1 MVHGTGSAVGYW
13 RARNIIGGT
22 DMKRVGIHEIAR
34 LAGVS
39 IGTVDRALH
48 GRNRISEETRQR
60 ILAIAK
66 NMGYRPNL
74 AARALS
80 VGKPIARVGICIP
93 REIHFFYDQI
103 RQGILAEARRHEHL
117 GVSFIYRPVDRLG
130 VAEPARV
137 RELLGAEIQGLILTP
152 GDPSN
157 VKPEIDE
164 AEKRGIRVVC
174 VATDAPESARSTV
187 ICIDPRLNGK
197 VAGELMGRF
206 VPARSKVAIVTGMLQ
221 TEDHRKKVQGFSDV
235 FPEVC
240 KGGEIVELLEG
251 HEDEDETFV
260 KCSKLLHRLEGL
272 AGLYVNTANC
282 LPVCRAVTASGLA
295 GRVKLVAT
303 DLFKQMVPYFEK
315 DTIVASIYQR
325 PYVQGQRAVRLLI
338 DHIFSG
344 QPIPP
349 SYYLNPGIV
358 LRSNLRL
365 FREIR
370 QAEIDDSAAWVSES
384 SHGLETYFERRFG
397 PTN

>member
-1 MVHGTGSAVGYW
+1 
-13 RARNIIGGT
+13 
-22 DMKRVGIHEIAR
+22 MKKAGIHEIAR

-66 NMGYRPNL
+66 NMGYKPNL

-80 VGKPIARVGICIP
+80 VGKTTARIGVCIP

-130 VAEPARV
+130 APESPRV
-137 RELLGAEIQGLILTP
+137 RELLGAKIQGLILTP
-152 GDPSN
+152 GDPSS
-157 VKPEIDE
+157 VAPLIGE
-164 AEKRGIRVVC
+164 AEKKGIRVVC

-187 ICIDPRLNGK
+187 ICVDPRLNGK
-197 VAGELMGRF
+197 VAGELMGVS

-221 TEDHRKKVQGFSDV
+221 TEDHRKKVQGFSEV

-240 KGGEIVELLEG
+240 KGGKIVELLEG

-260 KCSKLLHRLEGL
+260 KCSKLLSRLNGL
-272 AGLYVNTANC
+272 SGLYVSTINC
-282 LPVCRAVTASGLA
+282 LPVCRAVTAHGLA
-295 GRVKLVAT
+295 GKVKLVTT

-315 DTIVASIYQR
+315 GPIVASIYQR

-344 QPIPP
+344 QPIPR

-370 QAEIDDSAAWVSES
+370 QREIDDSTVWTSES
-384 SHGLETYFERRFG
+384 SYGPETDNVRSFG
-397 PTN
+397 PAN